1 MGLDYFYLA
10 EVVQRG
16 LIRIGEEIEDSTSI
30 CGLSVE

>member
-1 MGLDYFYLA
+1 MDLGYFYLA

-16 LIRIGEEIEDSTSI
+16 VIRVGEEIEHSTSI